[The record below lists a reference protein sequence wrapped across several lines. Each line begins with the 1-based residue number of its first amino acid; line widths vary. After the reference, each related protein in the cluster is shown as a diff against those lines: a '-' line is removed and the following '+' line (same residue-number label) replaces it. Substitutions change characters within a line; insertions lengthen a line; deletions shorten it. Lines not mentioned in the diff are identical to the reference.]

1 MDDTRDDIL
10 DDSVREHLDAVVD
23 YLLRDRDM
31 LVAREIRP
39 RVEELNQLLVA
50 ASNRRMR
57 VEFNST
63 DAPPAGSATDATPVT
78 RIDVS
83 VYKRI
88 D

>member
-1 MDDTRDDIL
+1 L

-31 LVAREIRP
+31 LVAREIRQK
-39 RVEELNQLLVA
+39 VEELNQLLVA
-50 ASNRRMR
+50 ANNRRMR
-57 VEFNST
+57 VEFSSSDSAAT
-63 DAPPAGSATDATPVT
+63 GAPADAPPLT

>member
-1 MDDTRDDIL
+1 M
-10 DDSVREHLDAVVD
+10 DDSVKEHLDAVVD

-31 LVAREIRP
+31 LVAREIRQK
-39 RVEELNQLLVA
+39 VEELNQLLVA
-50 ASNRRMR
+50 ANNRQMR
-57 VEFNST
+57 VEFSSSET
-63 DAPPAGSATDATPVT
+63 ASPAQSAGATPLT